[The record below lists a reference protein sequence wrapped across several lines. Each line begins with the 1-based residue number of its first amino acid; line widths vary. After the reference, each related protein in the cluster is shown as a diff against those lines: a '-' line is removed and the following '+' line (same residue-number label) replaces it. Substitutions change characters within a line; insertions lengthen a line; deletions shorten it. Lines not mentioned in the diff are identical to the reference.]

1 MRYRVALNKNTPL
14 QALSLLAKDEECDIR
29 CTVAENE
36 NVLPKTLLDL
46 VQGED
51 YNVRQSVAGN
61 FSTPV
66 EKNEMKEI
74 TLNEYA
80 IHLYSDS
87 NLSEMEKVKKFA
99 EKQWEE
105 QMDCADMDSIKE
117 YGVTAFYDFYT
128 KIIQKMESIY
138 LQDRALLESRYDEAE
153 PDL

>member
-1 MRYRVALNKNTPL
+1 MNKNTPL

-66 EKNEMKEI
+66 EKNEMKKI

-105 QMDCADMDSIKE
+105 NKWIVLIWIQSRNMVLPPFMIFTPDNSKNGE
-117 YGVTAFYDFYT
+117 Y
-128 KIIQKMESIY
+128 
-138 LQDRALLESRYDEAE
+138 LLTG
-153 PDL
+153 